1 MAQLKNLQIKVPAA
15 FYDEFNEAFEASGKV
30 SKAEFL
36 ALLMEDSQAS
46 NHDLEETIKARN
58 ERIDELNL
66 QVEERE
72 RGMNTF
78 KEAYEKLKSENEE
91 LENRC
96 DDLAQRVI
104 PAGAILL
111 HPDPFIDALL
121 SRYVSHLNKKVSNG
135 NKQASKEDILVSL
148 FYRVVQNGP
157 KEYLPL
163 VFSTSQLK
171 ELYDQTMKNDV
182 KAEEREEKPTE

>member
-1 MAQLKNLQIKVPAA
+1 MAQFKNLQIKVPAA

-36 ALLMEDSQAS
+36 ALLIEDSQAS

-58 ERIDELNL
+58 ERIEELNI

-72 RGMNTF
+72 KGMNYF
-78 KEAYEKLKSENEE
+78 REAYEKLKSQQEE

-96 DDLAQRVI
+96 DDLAKRVI

-121 SRYVSHLNKKVSNG
+121 SRYVSHLNKKVSDE
-135 NKQASKEDILVSL
+135 NKQVSKGDILVSL

-157 KEYLPL
+157 KEYMPL
-163 VFSTSQLK
+163 VYSTSQLK
-171 ELYDQTMKNDV
+171 ELYNKTMKDNGKPEDG
-182 KAEEREEKPTE
+182 EEKPTE

>member
-1 MAQLKNLQIKVPAA
+1 MAQFKNLQIKVPAA

-36 ALLMEDSQAS
+36 ALLIEDSQAS

-58 ERIDELNL
+58 ERIEELNI

-72 RGMNTF
+72 KGMNYF
-78 KEAYEKLKSENEE
+78 REAYEKLKSQQEE

-96 DDLAQRVI
+96 DDLAKRII
-104 PAGAILL
+104 PTGAILI
-111 HPDPFIDALL
+111 HPDPFIAALL
-121 SRYVSHLNKKVSNG
+121 SRYVTHLNKKLFEG
-135 NKQASKEDILVSL
+135 EKQVTKGDILVSL

-157 KEYLPL
+157 KEYMPL
-163 VFSTSQLK
+163 VYSTSQLK
-171 ELYDQTMKNDV
+171 ELYNQTMKDNG
-182 KAEEREEKPTE
+182 KSEEREEKPTE